1 MAQSAQIIL
10 ISDVYIDCTSKLS
23 AQMAQVCA
31 ALSNTS
37 SELESRGPRS
47 RSGSLQ
53 GQGAVTPGT
62 ARRLAKVDKAAVAFK
77 VGGSVQLFLCAY

>member
-1 MAQSAQIIL
+1 MAQSAQIIPYQRCL
-10 ISDVYIDCTSKLS
+10 YFTSKLS

>member
-1 MAQSAQIIL
+1 MAQSAQIIPYQRCL
-10 ISDVYIDCTSKLS
+10 YFTSKLS

-77 VGGSVQLFLCAY
+77 VGGSVQLFLCTY

>member
-1 MAQSAQIIL
+1 MPLLTIAISLLLLVYEEAMLAQS
-10 ISDVYIDCTSKLS
+10 
-23 AQMAQVCA
+23 VCA

-37 SELESRGPRS
+37 LELESRGPRS

-77 VGGSVQLFLCAY
+77 VGGSAQLSLCAY

>member
-1 MAQSAQIIL
+1 MAQSAQIIPHQRCL
-10 ISDVYIDCTSKLS
+10 YFTSKLS

-77 VGGSVQLFLCAY
+77 VGGSVQLFLCTY

>member
-1 MAQSAQIIL
+1 MAQSAQIIPYQRCL
-10 ISDVYIDCTSKLS
+10 YCTSKLS

>member
-1 MAQSAQIIL
+1 MLAQSAQIIPYQRCL
-10 ISDVYIDCTSKLS
+10 YFTSKLS

>member
-1 MAQSAQIIL
+1 MAQSAQIFPYQRCL
-10 ISDVYIDCTSKLS
+10 YFTSKLS

>member
-1 MAQSAQIIL
+1 MAQSAQIIPYQRCL
-10 ISDVYIDCTSKLS
+10 YFTSKLS
-23 AQMAQVCA
+23 VQMAQVYA

-77 VGGSVQLFLCAY
+77 VGGSVQLFLCTY

>member
-1 MAQSAQIIL
+1 MAQSAQITPYQRCL
-10 ISDVYIDCTSKLS
+10 YFTSKLS

-77 VGGSVQLFLCAY
+77 VGVSVQLFLCAY

>member
-1 MAQSAQIIL
+1 MAQSAQIIPHQRCL
-10 ISDVYIDCTSKLS
+10 YFTSKLS

>member
-1 MAQSAQIIL
+1 
-10 ISDVYIDCTSKLS
+10 
-23 AQMAQVCA
+23 MAQVCA
-31 ALSNTS
+31 ALSNAS

>member
-1 MAQSAQIIL
+1 MAQSAQIIPHQRCL
-10 ISDVYIDCTSKLS
+10 YFTSKLS

-77 VGGSVQLFLCAY
+77 VGVSVQLFLCAY